1 MRRGEVRWYTF
12 ELPDK
17 RHPVLILT
25 RTPSIRYL
33 YDVTV
38 APITSTLR
46 NVPAEVVLDEEDG
59 MRRPCAV
66 NLFQITTVP
75 KSQLGSVITVLSAE
89 KMWEVAAAVQYTLD
103 LGILV

>member
-12 ELPDK
+12 ELLDK
-17 RHPVLILT
+17 RRPVLILT

-38 APITSTLR
+38 AQITSTIR
-46 NVPAEVVLDEEDG
+46 DVPSEVVLDEEDG
-59 MRRPCAV
+59 MRHPCAV

-75 KSQLGSVITVLSAE
+75 KSALGSVVTVLSAE
-89 KMWEVAAAVQYTLD
+89 KMREVAEAIRYTLD
-103 LGILV
+103 LGVFV